1 MLFLRY
7 IWTIFVLFRTQ
18 RNLQTLVLELLIG
31 KQAKSHLTCLQF
43 EMSVLVTLCLGFTLF
58 FSYLVFYYGRFL
70 SLG

>member
-18 RNLQTLVLELLIG
+18 RNLQTLMLELLIG
-31 KQAKSHLTCLQF
+31 KQATSLLTCLQF
-43 EMSVLVTLCLGFTLF
+43 EMSVLVTLCLEFALF
-58 FSYLVFYYGRFL
+58 FSYLVFYYGRSF